1 MSLIKIVLSAVA
13 VVSILVFLISVFL
26 VLGKKKSQVTQIA
39 KSLNRVEKQ
48 EA

>member
-13 VVSILVFLISVFL
+13 IVSILVFLISVFL
-26 VLGKKKSQVTQIA
+26 VLGKKKRQVARMT
-39 KSLNRVEKQ
+39 KTLNRIEKQ